1 VAKDIFII
9 AEGAAN
15 HNGDISIAERLIRE
29 ARACGTDAVKFQTFV
44 TENLIRKDY
53 KKTAHLKNIRKTR
66 SVFDAIKSLELEREE
81 YLRLKRIA
89 RKEGVLIFSS
99 VFDVESLHLINEV
112 GFPLIKIPSGEI
124 VNLELLDE
132 ASRCG
137 KPIILS
143 TGMATLEETKR
154 AVEVIS
160 RNLRPSTLSNKQ
172 LIKKYPVFNK
182 GLVLMHTVSTYP
194 ARPDELNLKAIPVLK
209 KAFNVPVGYSDHTI
223 GNDACVAATILG
235 AELLEKHFTL
245 DKNMDGPDHK
255 ASAEP
260 AELKNLILKI
270 RTAIKMVG
278 DGEKRPS
285 KSEEPMLKVFR
296 RAIVARDDIP
306 AGTVINKGN
315 VIFKRPLDGIP
326 IERFKDIDGMRT
338 RVAIIKDTP
347 ILDKYLL

>member
-1 VAKDIFII
+1 MAKDIFII

-306 AGTVINKGN
+306 AGTVINKEN

-347 ILDKYLL
+347 ILDKYLF

>member
-306 AGTVINKGN
+306 AGTVINKEN